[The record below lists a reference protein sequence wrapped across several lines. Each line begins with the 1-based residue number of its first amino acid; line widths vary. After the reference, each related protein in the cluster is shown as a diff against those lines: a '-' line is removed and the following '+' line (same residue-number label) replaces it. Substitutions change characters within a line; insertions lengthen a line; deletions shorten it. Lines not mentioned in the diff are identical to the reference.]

1 MKILAVDTSATAAS
15 VAVMSDSKLLAA
27 SFTNTG
33 LTHSQTLMPMVEGT
47 LRGANTD
54 IDEIDLFA
62 VNNGPG
68 SFTGVRIGVA
78 AVKGM
83 AHISEKK
90 CIEISTLE
98 SLAYNLVD
106 TDCIAVCA
114 MDARCNQVY
123 TALFRCENGT
133 VTRMCEDK
141 AVLISELEED
151 IKGND
156 LPVMFVGD
164 GAKLCYE
171 YYKEKIPC
179 RIAGEKNRYQSAVST
194 ALCAY
199 LKGDDAYISAQTL
212 MPSYL
217 RLPQAQRELKK
228 KLESKEIKE

>member
-1 MKILAVDTSATAAS
+1 MKILAVDTTASAAS
-15 VAVMSDSKLLAA
+15 VAVMSDGKILGA

-33 LTHSQTLMPMVEGT
+33 LTHSQTLMPMVENT
-47 LRGANTD
+47 LKGANTE
-54 IDEIDLFA
+54 IGSIDLFA

-83 AHISEKK
+83 AHLGNKS
-90 CIEISTLE
+90 CVEISTLE
-98 SLAYNLVD
+98 SLAYNLID
-106 TDCIAVCA
+106 TDCVAVCA

-123 TALFRCENGT
+123 AALFRIENG
-133 VTRMCEDK
+133 VVERLCEDK
-141 AVLISELEED
+141 ALLISELEKELTED
-151 IKGND
+151 T
-156 LPVMFVGD
+156 LPIIFVGD

-179 RIAGEKNRYQSAVST
+179 RLASEKNRFQSAKST

-199 LKGDDAYISAQTL
+199 LKEKDAYVSAQTL

-217 RLPQAQRELKK
+217 RLPQAERELKK
-228 KLESKEIKE
+228 KLEEKEKK